1 MGVDGLWKTI
11 HDAGRT
17 VNLETLTIKEG
28 FEGRRRKGR
37 MYCVGIDV
45 SLWMRELQPM
55 SAGTAALRAFLSR
68 LCFLSQYPVHAIFVV
83 DGPLLPRMKRDK
95 QARAMPCWMTAAMRD
110 FARAFG
116 FEWLEAAAEAG
127 AELANMNDYGAID
140 AVLTDD
146 SDALL
151 FGASVVIQ
159 NPSFKS
165 ADRPTYVEVYRADII
180 LRDTEMGRGD
190 LLLFALLVGNGYDP
204 NGLPRCSAS
213 TARGVIQY
221 GLGQNLY
228 AAMLAY
234 DDDDPELIRTLRK
247 WRARLQSVLEQDP
260 SGFIGRAQP
269 LLAAAVPSSFPDL
282 NVVRLLMFP
291 TVLKHEFYKPLT
303 QPRLLNVAR
312 IGALCERYFTFGSAT
327 SIKTTLRRTVW
338 RGEVVR
344 MLVQEGVQPATR
356 RLLDI
361 AFIKVDEPP
370 GAGFAGCHL
379 RVTDAGFHE
388 AATAALC
395 GSRKFTV
402 RAGKTE
408 EEAIKEAFQPLVIT
422 VPAVIVERARPTLVN
437 PAFNEV
443 GYMYGHVHAPLA
455 SGKPIYTAPPG
466 SVVIPESLDPVL
478 DDVGATGPLKTAGAG
493 AMDLADDV

>member
-1 MGVDGLWKTI
+1 MGIYGLWKTI

-17 VNLETLTIKEG
+17 VNLKTLTIKEG
-28 FEGRRRKGR
+28 FEGRRQKEH
-37 MYCVGIDV
+37 MYCVEIDV

-55 SAGTAALRAFLSR
+55 SAGSAALRAFLSR

-83 DGPLLPRMKRDK
+83 NGPLLPRMKRDK

-110 FARAFG
+110 FVRAFG

-127 AELANMNDYGAID
+127 AELANMNDYGTID
-140 AVLTDD
+140 AVLTND

-159 NPSFKS
+159 NPSFKP

-180 LRDTEMGRGD
+180 LRDTEMGWGD

-204 NGLPRCSAS
+204 
-213 TARGVIQY
+213 
-221 GLGQNLY
+221 
-228 AAMLAY
+228 
-234 DDDDPELIRTLRK
+234 
-247 WRARLQSVLEQDP
+247 SVLEQDP

-282 NVVRLLMFP
+282 NVVRLLMFSM
-291 TVLKHEFYKPLT
+291 VLKHKFYKPLT
-303 QPRLLNVAR
+303 QPRLLNVTR

-327 SIKTTLRRTVW
+327 SIMTTLRRTVW
-338 RGEVVR
+338 HGEVVR
-344 MLVQEGVQPATR
+344 MLVREGVQPATR

-361 AFIKVDEPP
+361 AFVKVDEPP
-370 GAGFAGCHL
+370 STGFAGCHL
-379 RVTDAGFHE
+379 QVTDAGFHK

-395 GSRKFTV
+395 GSRKFMV
-402 RAGKTE
+402 CAGKTE
-408 EEAIKEAFQPLVIT
+408 EEAVKEAFQPLVIT
-422 VPAVIVERARPTLVN
+422 VPAVIVERAWPTLVN

-455 SGKPIYTAPPG
+455 SGKPVYTAPPG
-466 SVVIPESLDPVL
+466 SAVIPESLDPVL
-478 DDVGATGPLKTAGAG
+478 DDVGATGPLKTPGAG